1 MTQIN
6 YKRIKNSIEITMI
19 HGDESKQKGNQYFWI
34 QCINSTTA
42 IVFVM
47 DMINGEYGKP
57 IRVLRVGDKMK
68 YNEFIYLMLNLYDVL
83 GDDIVVYEKDGI
95 EYFNV
100 DLRKM
105 WENK

>member
-19 HGDESKQKGNQYFWI
+19 HGDELKQKSNQPYWI

-47 DMINGEYGKP
+47 DTINGEYGKP
-57 IRVLRVGDKMK
+57 IRVLRVGDKMG

>member
-19 HGDESKQKGNQYFWI
+19 HGDELKQKSNQCYWI

-57 IRVLRVGDKMK
+57 IRVLRVGDKMG

-100 DLRKM
+100 DLRRM
-105 WENK
+105 LENK

>member
-19 HGDESKQKGNQYFWI
+19 HGDELKQKSNQPYWI

-57 IRVLRVGDKMK
+57 IRVLRVGDKMG

-83 GDDIVVYEKDGI
+83 GDYIIVYEKDGV
-95 EYFNV
+95 EYFKI